1 MIMAKSWNKDYLKRL
16 RNRLYGVL
24 CEREKGGEWEK
35 FLDGIIIELLGVEE
49 DTKSVYYYALMHKL
63 SSCRFL
69 EYKYFR
75 NTILECMGI
84 FDKL

>member
-1 MIMAKSWNKDYLKRL
+1 MMAKSWNKDYLKRL

-49 DTKSVYYYALMHKL
+49 DRKSVYYYALMHKL

>member
-1 MIMAKSWNKDYLKRL
+1 MMAKSWNKDYLKRL

-49 DTKSVYYYALMHKL
+49 DRKNVYYYALMHKL

>member
-1 MIMAKSWNKDYLKRL
+1 MAKSWNKEYLKRL

-49 DTKSVYYYALMHKL
+49 DKKSVYYYVLMHKL